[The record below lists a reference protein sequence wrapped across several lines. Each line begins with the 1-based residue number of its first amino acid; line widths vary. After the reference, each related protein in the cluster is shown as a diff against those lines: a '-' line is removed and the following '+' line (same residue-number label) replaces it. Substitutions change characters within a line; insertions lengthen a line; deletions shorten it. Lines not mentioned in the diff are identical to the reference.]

1 MPITAIPAGIELRK
15 ISVTQ
20 KKALDELLQKQN
32 GMSVLNTAIL
42 VGIPALVIG
51 LGAAAFLFKDE
62 IKETV
67 KEEWENIKS
76 FAEGIPAGIFTGAID
91 AGFGLGKEITG
102 IDLEKTTGEAAEVF
116 GADVGI
122 CQQYEYDLVSLAQR
136 VDDTPSWNLLA
147 KAALGVNIRS
157 KLKGMKAQGCSK
169 PAFTPSEDW
178 SRV

>member
-15 ISVTQ
+15 ISATQ

-42 VGIPALVIG
+42 VGIPAVIIG

-67 KEEWENIKS
+67 KDEWENIKS
-76 FAEGIPAGIFTGAID
+76 FAEGIPAGILTGSID
-91 AGFGLGKEITG
+91 AGFGLAKEITG
-102 IDLEKTTGEAAEVF
+102 IDLEATTGEAAEIF
-116 GADVGI
+116 GPDVGI

-136 VDDTPSWNLLA
+136 VDDTPSWNLPA
-147 KAALGVNIRS
+147 KIALGVGIRS
-157 KLKGMKAQGCSK
+157 KLKGMKAAGCPK
-169 PAFTPSEDW
+169 PPFTPSEDW